1 MMEMLGLLLAAIFLP
16 LFPLG
21 MVFNLVFQRTR
32 NAWLRSVLL
41 VTWPFAGLY
50 LLKATAVQVPV
61 EFAFWAFISAALY
74 GFRALV
80 IREVSVWTGFLA
92 TSAWALMWVSL
103 AAGLDPGKLVF
114 HVSGFSLPLVLLV
127 LMTAEVESRYQ
138 SAYAGIV
145 RGIAEAQPRLAGV
158 LVIIMLAVIGS
169 PLFPA
174 FFALLDSLMHAV
186 QVLPVAA
193 LGVVVVWMLWSWSA
207 MRLLQQLL
215 VGPAMVVCGSDISR
229 NMTVG
234 YGMSLSALLVAG
246 IYLSG
251 MMI

>member
-1 MMEMLGLLLAAIFLP
+1 MEIAGLLLAAIFLP

-21 MVFNLVFQRTR
+21 MAFNLVFQRTR

-41 VTWPFAGLY
+41 LTWPCAGLY
-50 LLKATAVQVPV
+50 ILKATAVQVPV
-61 EFAFWAFISAALY
+61 EFAFWALISAVLY

-80 IREVSVWTGFLA
+80 IREVSVWTGFIA
-92 TSAWALMWVSL
+92 TSAWALIWVSL
-103 AAGLDPGKLVF
+103 AVGLDPGQLVF
-114 HVSGFSLPLVLLV
+114 HVSAFSLPLVLLV
-127 LMTAEVESRYQ
+127 LMTAEVELRYE

-145 RGIAEAQPRLAGV
+145 SGIAEAQPRLAGV

-193 LGVVVVWMLWSWSA
+193 LGVGVVWMLWSWSGIQ
-207 MRLLQQLL
+207 LLQRLL
-215 VGPAMVVCGSDISR
+215 VGPATAVRGSDMSR
-229 NMTVG
+229 IMTFG
-234 YGMSLSALLVAG
+234 YGLSLSALLVAG

-251 MMI
+251 MML